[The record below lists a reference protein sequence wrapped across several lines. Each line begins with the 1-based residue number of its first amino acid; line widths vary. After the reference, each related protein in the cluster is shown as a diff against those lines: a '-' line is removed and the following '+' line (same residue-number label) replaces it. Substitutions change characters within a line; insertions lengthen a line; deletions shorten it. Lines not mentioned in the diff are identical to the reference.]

1 MSKAESTHPNELA
14 NIRVDPD
21 PDQPDYRSEPSIIPD
36 HGRQPKPPRRPTLVV
51 HRSDPHGGRYLY
63 RASDDPY
70 RMSLDEGVADD
81 RRFDKE
87 GEIVRLLM
95 KTAKYHAPRLSRR
108 RDSLISE
115 AMEYELLPAARLIAK
130 PLPPDARSRV
140 MAKFTDVV
148 WDEIKQ
154 NRRITKI

>member
-1 MSKAESTHPNELA
+1 MSRSDATHPNELA
-14 NIRVDPD
+14 NIRFDHDPD
-21 PDQPDYRSEPSIIPD
+21 LPDYRSEPAIIPD
-36 HGRQPKPPRRPTLVV
+36 HGRQPRLKRPTLVV
-51 HRSDPHGGRYLY
+51 YRSDPHNGRHLY
-63 RASDDPY
+63 RPADDPY
-70 RMSLDEGVADD
+70 RMSLDEGVELDD

-87 GEIVRLLM
+87 REIVRLLM

-115 AMEYELLPAARLIAK
+115 AMEFELLPAARLIAK

-140 MAKFTDVV
+140 LAKFTDVI